1 MTNDSGLVWDGMS
14 LSAGQRLVS
23 EAVESC
29 EGLMWVKTSETRVGI
44 AVNLPG
50 DMPIFDPGKAYKN
63 LEFET
68 IYLYGGSEG
77 PKIFGVFCIDSAYFE
92 IFEDLCRSLV
102 KALKQIDSPIA
113 KAKTTVT
120 RAKAWSEL
128 FKSGRKEMTREKVMG
143 LMCELFFLEDHWFTL
158 GRGVSSWFG
167 PDYKSQDF
175 VDSDSSLA
183 VEVKLQSQELV
194 VSISSIYQLDYEGTL
209 FLFAIQLEEHGDG
222 VGLNELVDRISAS
235 LNPYDNA
242 EFQSKLL
249 RIGYEPRSSY
259 DVPFK
264 VKEEK
269 CYEIVEGFPR
279 LINGSLA
286 GLTRV
291 QYALELTEQFDT
303 YLRDIS
309 EIGDAL
315 EC

>member
-1 MTNDSGLVWDGMS
+1 MTSNNELVWGGLS
-14 LSAGQRLVS
+14 LSAGQELVS
-23 EAVESC
+23 KAIESC

-63 LEFET
+63 LEFEK
-68 IYLYGGSEG
+68 IDLYGGAEG
-77 PKIFGVFCIDSAYFE
+77 PKIFGVFCVDSAYFE
-92 IFEDLCRSLV
+92 IFEDLCLSLV
-102 KALKQIDSPIA
+102 KVLKSIDSPLA
-113 KAKTTVT
+113 KANTTVT

-143 LMCELFFLEDHWFTL
+143 LICELFFLEDHWFAF

-167 PDYKSQDF
+167 PDHKSQDF
-175 VDSDSSLA
+175 VDSDASLA
-183 VEVKLQSQELV
+183 VEVKLQSKELD
-194 VSISSIYQLDYEGTL
+194 VSISSIYQLDYEGAL
-209 FLFAIQLEEHGDG
+209 FLFATQLEEHDDG
-222 VGLNELVDRISAS
+222 VGLNELVDRISGG
-235 LNPYDNA
+235 LNPEGLA

-264 VKEEK
+264 VKAEK
-269 CYEIVEGFPR
+269 CYAISEGFPR
-279 LINGSLA
+279 LIIGSLA

-291 QYALELTEQFDT
+291 EYSLELTEQFDA
-303 YLRDIS
+303 YRRDIS

-315 EC
+315 ER